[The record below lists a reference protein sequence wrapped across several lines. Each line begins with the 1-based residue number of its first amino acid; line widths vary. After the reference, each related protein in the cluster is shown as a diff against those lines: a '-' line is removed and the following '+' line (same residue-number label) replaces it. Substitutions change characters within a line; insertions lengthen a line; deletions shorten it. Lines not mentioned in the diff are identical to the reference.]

1 MILKRPAA
9 ARGHADH
16 GWLKTWHSFSFADYH
31 DPAEMGWGP
40 LRVINDDIVMPE
52 SGFPKHGHRDMEI
65 ITWVLSGVLS
75 HQDSM
80 GYGEELRPGEAQRMS
95 AGRGVFH
102 SEFNASASEPV
113 HLLQI
118 WIEPDARSHEPRY
131 EQKVFDP
138 QGRAGRWQ
146 LIASPDGA
154 EGSLP
159 IHQDARLYVADLPAD
174 GGLSHHLDAQ
184 RRAYVHVA
192 RGALKL
198 DGEELLTGDG
208 AKISGE
214 SLLHFVA
221 SAATE
226 VLLFD
231 LPN

>member
-40 LRVINDDIVMPE
+40 LRVINYDIVMPE

-65 ITWVLSGVLS
+65 VTWVLSGALS

-80 GYGEELRPGEAQRMS
+80 GYGEVLRPGEAQRMS
-95 AGRGVFH
+95 AGKGVFH

-118 WIEPDARSHEPRY
+118 WIEPDARGHEPRY
-131 EQKVFDP
+131 EQKAYP
-138 QGRAGRWQ
+138 AAGRAGCWQ
-146 LIASPDGA
+146 LIASPDGD
-154 EGSLP
+154 EDSLA
-159 IHQDARLYVADLPAD
+159 IHQDARLWVAELAPD
-174 GGLSHHLDAQ
+174 GSLSHALDPQ

-192 RGALKL
+192 RGALHL
-198 DGEELLTGDG
+198 NGEELLTGDG
-208 AKISGE
+208 AKIAGE
-214 SLLHFVA
+214 SLLQLVA
-221 SAATE
+221 SAASE